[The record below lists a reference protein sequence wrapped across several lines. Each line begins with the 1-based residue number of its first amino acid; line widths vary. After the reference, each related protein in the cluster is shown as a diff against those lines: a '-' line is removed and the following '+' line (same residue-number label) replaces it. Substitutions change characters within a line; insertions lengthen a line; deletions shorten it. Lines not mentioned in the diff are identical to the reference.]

1 MKNMFKYIYS
11 IRNAIIIM
19 FGINSISMYKG
30 SPGMVLL
37 LGGIS
42 VFLIINDYARY
53 YRFYKNEKKTIA
65 STIAAM
71 AVSIVALILGGGYMT
86 YYYFVIIGDIL
97 DLPKIWARVLMYFHA
112 SIFAVMVFYG
122 EFIRYGSSVSD
133 IFTWNIILKHGPDLL
148 FSGFMYAACLI
159 SFYSYSQM
167 IEEKHKTNRLNKELN
182 ESNKQLKEYT
192 ERVEELTISKER
204 NRVAQ
209 ELHDSLGHSLTALIM
224 YLDFIEKI
232 IDSDKERAIEL
243 VIKAQSMARDSMNVL
258 RKAVYALKED
268 KHIRDLNDSISELID
283 NITSV
288 EGINVT
294 YKSNGNIEDMSPG
307 LKNIVYRT
315 IQEGITNGLKHG
327 KASEFNIYINMN
339 DNGIRFIVENNGLS
353 CREPAKGNG
362 LLGIEERVYVL
373 NGSIQYLNNRDK
385 GFGFDITIPIEKVAS

>member
-1 MKNMFKYIYS
+1 M
-11 IRNAIIIM
+11 IIM
-19 FGINSISMYKG
+19 FGISSISRYKG

-42 VFLIINDYARY
+42 AFLIINDYARY

-65 STIAAM
+65 STIAAIV
-71 AVSIVALILGGGYMT
+71 VSTAALIFGGGGYMT
-86 YYYFVIIGDIL
+86 YYYFVIVGDIL
-97 DLPKIWARVLMYFHA
+97 DLPKVWSKVLIYFHA
-112 SIFAVMVFYG
+112 SIFVAIVLFDVIM
-122 EFIRYGSSVSD
+122 GSSINNNIIS
-133 IFTWNIILKHGPDLL
+133 NIILKYGPDMLYA
-148 FSGFMYAACLI
+148 GFMYAACLMT
-159 SFYSYSQM
+159 FYSYKQM
-167 IEEKHKTNRLNKELN
+167 IEEKHKTNRLNRELN
-182 ESNKQLKEYT
+182 ESNKQLKEYA

-268 KHIRDLNDSISELID
+268 KHIRDLNDSINELIE

-288 EGINVT
+288 EGINVA
-294 YKSNGNIEDMSPG
+294 YKSNGNIEDMSPD

-339 DNGIRFIVENNGLS
+339 DNGIRFIVENNGLG
-353 CREPAKGNG
+353 CREPVKGNG

-373 NGSIQYLNNRDK
+373 NGSIQYLNNREK
-385 GFGFDITIPIEKVAS
+385 GFGFDITIPIEKVVS